1 MHARN
6 INYEDFI
13 ASKKLFERINSQID
27 YQIESIIDQKLEKTN
42 IKYYDFNNSFGKII
56 DEEKYINIIAEA
68 LKPTLEAMQPTIDIQ
83 KAVAEAL
90 KPTLEAMQPTT
101 DMQRAI
107 AESLKPTLE
116 VEINK

>member
-1 MHARN
+1 
-6 INYEDFI
+6 
-13 ASKKLFERINSQID
+13 
-27 YQIESIIDQKLEKTN
+27 
-42 IKYYDFNNSFGKII
+42 
-56 DEEKYINIIAEA
+56 
-68 LKPTLEAMQPTIDIQ
+68 MQPTIDIQ